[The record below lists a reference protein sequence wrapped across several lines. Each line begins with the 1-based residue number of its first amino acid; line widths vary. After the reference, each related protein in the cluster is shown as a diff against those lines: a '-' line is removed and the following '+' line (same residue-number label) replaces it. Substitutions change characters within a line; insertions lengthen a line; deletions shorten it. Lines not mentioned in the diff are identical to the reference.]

1 MILNIHELVSE
12 VDGLNSVSTAK
23 NWITMIKE
31 ISGYEFPITK
41 FAVGRNRR
49 GRLITNKGY
58 DFTLDDVDDFQR
70 VADKKADIG
79 LKRAIE
85 DVYGNQWEEVRWKTE
100 RAVKGLEIRY
110 RALSQNYNA
119 LSKEV
124 VDLKRDKVVLRN
136 QISDLQER
144 LRAFEEWQKELPFN
158 LGKKK
163 SGK

>member
-1 MILNIHELVSE
+1 MILNIHELVSK

-100 RAVKGLEIRY
+100 RAVKGLESRY
-110 RALSQNYNA
+110 RALSQNYNS

-124 VDLKRDKVVLRN
+124 AGLKRDKVILRN
-136 QISDLQER
+136 QISDMQER
-144 LRAFEEWQKELPFN
+144 LRAFEEWQKGLPFN

>member
-1 MILNIHELVSE
+1 MILNIHELVSK

-85 DVYGNQWEEVRWKTE
+85 DVYGNQWEEVRWTTE
-100 RAVKGLEIRY
+100 RAVKGLESRY
-110 RALSQNYNA
+110 RALSQNYNS

-124 VDLKRDKVVLRN
+124 ADLKRDKVVLRN
-136 QISDLQER
+136 QISDMQER
-144 LRAFEEWQKELPFN
+144 LRAFEEWQKGLPFN

>member
-1 MILNIHELVSE
+1 MNIHELVSK

-85 DVYGNQWEEVRWKTE
+85 DVYGNQWEEVRWTTE
-100 RAVKGLEIRY
+100 RAVKGLESRY
-110 RALSQNYNA
+110 RALSQNYNS

-124 VDLKRDKVVLRN
+124 ADLKRDKVVLRN
-136 QISDLQER
+136 QISDMQER
-144 LRAFEEWQKELPFN
+144 LRAFEEWQKGLPFN

>member
-1 MILNIHELVSE
+1 MILNIHELVSK

-41 FAVGRNRR
+41 FAVDRNRR

-58 DFTLDDVDDFQR
+58 DFTPDDVDDFQR
-70 VADKKADIG
+70 VADKKADMG

-85 DVYGNQWEEVRWKTE
+85 DVYGNQWEEERWKTE
-100 RAVKGLEIRY
+100 RAVKGLESRY
-110 RALSQNYNA
+110 RTLSENYNL

-124 VDLKRDKVVLRN
+124 TDLKRDKVALRN

-144 LRAFEEWQKELPFN
+144 LRAFEEWQKGLPFN